1 MGRLNEEAERGGNGE
16 RKEGKEGEERE
27 GMNGG
32 ETEMEEQDERARGGR
47 LSHPSKRRPG
57 C

>member
-1 MGRLNEEAERGGNGE
+1 MKE
-16 RKEGKEGEERE
+16 RKEGKEGEEWQ

-32 ETEMEEQDERARGGR
+32 ETEMEELCERARGGS
-47 LSHPSKRRPG
+47 LSHPNKRRPG